1 MEGYRYLYEG
11 EHRLSRPIIRS
22 DISRDAGELALTFA
36 DLMEVRFLNA
46 FRHHGVSWKSIRIAA
61 HRVRTLID
69 STHPF
74 SNRRFKTDGKTILAE
89 IAHPSHGDQLLD
101 LVRNQWEIHK
111 VVSSMLFAGIEF
123 NESDEPNLWWPLKGA
138 RVVVDPMRAFGA
150 PIVVDGSIQ
159 TRVLAAAARAERSQ
173 RAAASMY
180 EVPIG
185 AVRDAVKF
193 ERRFAA

>member
-1 MEGYRYLYEG
+1 MEGYTYLYEG
-11 EHRLSRPIIRS
+11 KRRVSRAIIRS
-22 DISRDAGELALTFA
+22 DISRDAGELSLTFA

-46 FRHHGVSWKSIRIAA
+46 FRHRGVSWTSIRIAA
-61 HRVRTLID
+61 QRVRNLID

-74 SNRRFKTDGKTILAE
+74 SSRRFKTDGKTILAE
-89 IAHPSHGDQLLD
+89 IAHPSHGEQLLD
-101 LVRNQWEIHK
+101 LVRNQWEIHR
-111 VVSSMLFAGIEF
+111 VVAPMLFAGVEF
-123 NESDEPNLWWPLKGA
+123 NDSDEPSLWWPLKGA

-159 TRVLAAAARAERSQ
+159 TRVLAAAAKAERSQ
-173 RAAASMY
+173 HAAASMY
-180 EVPIG
+180 SVPTR